1 MNRLLTCLSALAAT
15 AALSLPNIGIAE
27 PIKRGFDLLETKK
40 GEIIVNGVTIPLQ
53 GIPFRENPLKKA
65 PAQGLGNTDTIIQR
79 KGEVDTKDP
88 IPIELVA
95 LSLRSVKPIKLDA
108 KGFFNTFVTLNP
120 DSNSRGQLD
129 ITSHDDNNVKGT
141 STKQNKG
148 GEFQIPFLGAFLQV
162 DFIPIGGNTAD
173 PIRQL
178 VETELMATAT
188 GGSWSHEANSSYPTI
203 PNLPAGN
210 FYFDPFGITNGVFA
224 LSVLVP
230 ARVSEPLTLVL
241 LGTGLLLIGVGRRS
255 GRAG

>member
-1 MNRLLTCLSALAAT
+1 MNRLLTCLSVLAAT
-15 AALSLPNIGIAE
+15 AALSLPIIGVAE
-27 PIKRGFDLLETKK
+27 PIKPGFDLLKTKK

-79 KGEVDTKDP
+79 KGGVDKKGS

-173 PIRQL
+173 PIREL
-178 VETELMATAT
+178 VDTGLMST